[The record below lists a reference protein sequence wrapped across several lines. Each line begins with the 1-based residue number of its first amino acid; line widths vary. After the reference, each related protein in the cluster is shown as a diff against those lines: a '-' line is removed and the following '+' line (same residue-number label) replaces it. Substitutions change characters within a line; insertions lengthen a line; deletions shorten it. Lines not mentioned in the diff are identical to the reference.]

1 MRSTS
6 RLPVMIEYLRCFDV
20 GEQPVREIQSRTM
33 VLSMTR
39 SRRGWQ

>member
-20 GEQPVREIQSRTM
+20 GEQPVRDSS
-33 VLSMTR
+33 L
-39 SRRGWQ
+39 RRFSVRYNQEQWS